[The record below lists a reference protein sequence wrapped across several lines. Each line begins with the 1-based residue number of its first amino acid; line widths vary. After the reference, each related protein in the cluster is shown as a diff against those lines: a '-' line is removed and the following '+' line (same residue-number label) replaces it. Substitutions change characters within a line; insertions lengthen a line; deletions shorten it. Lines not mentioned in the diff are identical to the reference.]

1 MTLKSIYI
9 RNFRIFGDEGSL
21 IKLSPIT
28 FLTGCNSAGKSSLAK
43 AVLLLDAYL
52 SSVRAND
59 YNLIDTPLDFTK
71 VVKLGNFD
79 AVLNKES
86 KAKGVEEIVLG
97 YAWDAT
103 SFVGEMQAY
112 FTFGKKG
119 SDMLN
124 LGWLKKLSICVDSK
138 ELLTIEIL
146 NGEYH
151 FQITDIPTFIEYYR
165 YFSVAHYA
173 PIVRSESM
181 KTEEEIAR
189 DQANNQAYNLAI
201 LPESKEASEL
211 LDLEKSLKKSGK
223 LHPYLKEYAPVDT
236 NQYDYFRIVKGA
248 ISFNDIEK
256 EIYDFEKSIG
266 RRLEPSDIDIIK
278 DHYLSDKLYIA
289 KSFRLKF
296 HPEEETSITQAWEE
310 VWSYHEQDIISYIH
324 SDAASII
331 EYVRDKNVEVI
342 QSRIKSRNRF
352 HTAPYHCDVSVFSHI
367 QTFLYCNAF
376 FKRIFT
382 KTLISGYC
390 NRFGYVDAST
400 VDVKRLYPIDLS
412 DRFGSLI
419 DRYNNLAVPSK
430 YSGYASEDYEP
441 GAFIKKWLFEFGVC
455 DDILIDNLEG
465 SARIRL
471 VSKEVPEGRL
481 LADYGYGITQLVALL
496 LHIEI
501 AINKV
506 TASEYFCGD
515 DFVVDFETKP
525 YLMILEEPEVHLHP
539 CLQSKLADMFRDASR
554 HNIQFIIETHS
565 EYLIRR
571 SQVVVAEMGL
581 NSEDLEK
588 QNPFKVYYFPQ
599 CKLPYDMGYRPDGR
613 FSEEFGTGFFDEASN
628 LAISLF

>member
-112 FTFGKKG
+112 FTFGKKD

-151 FQITDIPTFIEYYR
+151 FQITDIPAFIEYYR

-173 PIVRSESM
+173 PIVRRESM
-181 KTEEEIAR
+181 KTEEDIAW
-189 DQANNQAYNLAI
+189 DQSNNQAYNLSI
-201 LPESKEASEL
+201 LPSTKEASEL
-211 LDLEKSLKKSGK
+211 LEFETFLIKSGK
-223 LHPYLKEYAPVDT
+223 LHPYIKEYAPVDAD
-236 NQYDYFRIVKGA
+236 NYDYFRIVKGA
-248 ISFNDIEK
+248 IGVGYIEK
-256 EIYDFEKSIG
+256 EIYDLEESIG
-266 RRLEPSDIDIIK
+266 RKLEAADIDIIK
-278 DHYLSDKLYIA
+278 VHYLSANLYQA
-289 KSFRLKF
+289 KSSTLKY
-296 HPEEETSITQAWEE
+296 HPEKEEGFTRALEK
-310 VWSYHEQDIISYIH
+310 VWTRVEQDIISYID
-324 SDAASII
+324 SDATSII
-331 EYVRDKNVEVI
+331 EYVRDKDVAKI
-342 QSRIKSRNRF
+342 QSDIDSWNHIPTGNVPTKNI
-352 HTAPYHCDVSVFSHI
+352 FSNAEKYSY
-367 QTFLYCNAF
+367 FNAF
-376 FKRIFT
+376 FKIIFT
-382 KTLISGYC
+382 KTLTPGYC
-390 NRFGYVDAST
+390 SSVGYVDAST
-400 VDVKRLYPIDLS
+400 VVVDRLYS
-412 DRFGSLI
+412 FEKTTFGSLVG
-419 DRYNNLAVPSK
+419 RYCKLSVPS
-430 YSGYASEDYEP
+430 DYFGEYKP
-441 GAFIKKWLFEFGVC
+441 GKFIKKWLSEFGIC
-455 DDILIDNLEG
+455 DNILIDNQEG

-481 LADYGYGITQLVALL
+481 LADYGYGVTQFVSLL

-515 DFVVDFETKP
+515 DSVECYSTKP

-539 CLQSKLADMFRDASR
+539 RLQSKLADMFRDASR

-571 SQVVVAEMGL
+571 SQVLVAEMGL
-581 NSEDLEK
+581 EEFCLEEK
-588 QNPFKVYYFPQ
+588 NPFRVYYFPEDNS
-599 CKLPYDMGYRPDGR
+599 PYDMIYKTNGH
-613 FSEEFGTGFFDEASN
+613 FEEAFGKGFFDEAGKWTRELIRRKNS
-628 LAISLF
+628 

>member
-1 MTLKSIYI
+1 MKSIYL

-112 FTFGKKG
+112 FTFGKKD

-173 PIVRSESM
+173 PILRKELSKNAED
-181 KTEEEIAR
+181 IAW
-189 DQANNQAYNLAI
+189 DQANNQAYNLSI
-201 LPESKEASEL
+201 LPVTKEASEL
-211 LDLEKSLKKSGK
+211 LDLETSLIRSGK
-223 LHPYLKEYAPVDT
+223 LHPYIKEYAPVDT
-236 NQYDYFRIVKGA
+236 DNYDYFRIVKGA
-248 ISFNDIEK
+248 IGVGYIEK
-256 EIYDFEKSIG
+256 EIYDLEESID
-266 RRLEPSDIDIIK
+266 RKLETADIDIIK
-278 DHYLSDKLYIA
+278 AHYLSTNLNRA
-289 KSFRLKF
+289 KSFTLKY
-296 HPEEETSITQAWEE
+296 HPEKEESLIRTLEK
-310 VWSYHEQDIISYIH
+310 VWTRVEQDIISYIH
-324 SDAASII
+324 SDATSII
-331 EYVRDKNVEVI
+331 EYVRDKNVAKI
-342 QSRIKSRNRF
+342 QSDIDFWNHRPACE
-352 HTAPYHCDVSVFSHI
+352 APTKSVFSNARK
-367 QTFLYCNAF
+367 FLYFNAF

-382 KTLISGYC
+382 KTLTPGYC
-390 NRFGYVDAST
+390 SSVGYVDAST
-400 VDVKRLYPIDLS
+400 VVVDRLYS
-412 DRFGSLI
+412 FEKTRFGSLV
-419 DRYNNLAVPSK
+419 DRYCKLSVPS
-430 YSGYASEDYEP
+430 DYFGEYKP
-441 GAFIKKWLFEFGVC
+441 GKFIKKWLSEFGIC
-455 DDILIDNLEG
+455 DNILIDNQEG

-481 LADYGYGITQLVALL
+481 LADYGYGVTQFVALL

-515 DFVVDFETKP
+515 DDVECYSTKP

-539 CLQSKLADMFRDASR
+539 RLQSKLADMFRDASR

-571 SQVVVAEMGL
+571 SQVLVAEMGL

>member
-112 FTFGKKG
+112 FTFGKKD

-151 FQITDIPTFIEYYR
+151 FQITDIPAFIEYYR

-173 PIVRSESM
+173 PIVRRESI

-189 DQANNQAYNLAI
+189 DQANNQAYNLEI

-223 LHPYLKEYAPVDT
+223 LHPAPEEYAPVDT

-256 EIYDFEKSIG
+256 EIYDLEKSIG
-266 RRLEPSDIDIIK
+266 RRLESSDIDIIK
-278 DHYLSDKLYIA
+278 DHYLSDKLYRA

-296 HPEEETSITQAWEE
+296 HPEEETSLTQTWEE
-310 VWSYHEQDIISYIH
+310 IWSDYEQDIISYIH

-342 QSRIKSRNRF
+342 KVEIDFGNHRPAWEAPTKSI
-352 HTAPYHCDVSVFSHI
+352 FSNARK
-367 QTFLYCNAF
+367 FLYCNAF
-376 FKRIFT
+376 FKRIFS
-382 KTLISGYC
+382 KTLTPRYC
-390 NRFGYVDAST
+390 SRFGYVDAST
-400 VDVKRLYPIDLS
+400 VDVKRLYPIDIS

-430 YSGYASEDYEP
+430 SFGYASENYEP

-539 CLQSKLADMFRDASR
+539 RLQSKLADMFRDASR

-581 NSEDLEK
+581 NSENLEK

-599 CKLPYDMGYRPDGR
+599 CKLPYDMGYRTDGR